1 MVMTGLGTGLAPF
14 RAFAQEWDFWNKQGQ
29 QTGNMWLFYGCRH
42 KAKDY
47 CFADELED
55 WEKRGLI
62 THLRPAFSRDQK
74 AKIYVQTRMNEVPDE
89 LYGELV
95 TKKGYFYLCGQ
106 AGQLEIDVQNA
117 IKNAIKHGG
126 GTDEEVEAEFA
137 KMVDEGRYNL
147 ELY

>member
-1 MVMTGLGTGLAPF
+1 
-14 RAFAQEWDFWNKQGQ
+14 
-29 QTGNMWLFYGCRH
+29 MWLFYGCRNQ
-42 KAKDY
+42 AKDY
-47 CFADELED
+47 CFADELAD
-55 WEKRGLI
+55 WETRGLI

-74 AKIYVQTRMNEVPDE
+74 EKIYVQTRMSQVSLE
-89 LYGELV
+89 LYDDLV

-117 IKNAIKHGG
+117 IKKAIKVHGA
-126 GTDEEVEAEFA
+126 TDEEVEAEFA